1 MKRFMISFNNGD
13 MKFDPSELD
22 AVAADAHAVLRD
34 AKEAGVWLFGGGFWG
49 DASSTVNELGEV
61 RPGPIAPSD
70 VRLGGFCVIE
80 VATAEEA
87 YHWAAR
93 NAKAC
98 RCDQEVREMMYDPES
113 TN

>member
-22 AVAADAHAVLRD
+22 QVAEDAHAVLRD
-34 AKEAGVWLFGGGFWG
+34 AKAAGVWLFGGGFWG
-49 DASSTVNELGEV
+49 DVSVVVNAEGEV
-61 RPGPIAPSD
+61 RAGPLAPSD
-70 VRLGGFCVIE
+70 VRLGGFCVVE
-80 VATAEEA
+80 VETDAEA
-87 YHWAAR
+87 YVWAAR

-98 RCDQEVREMMYDPES
+98 RCDQEVRELMYDPES